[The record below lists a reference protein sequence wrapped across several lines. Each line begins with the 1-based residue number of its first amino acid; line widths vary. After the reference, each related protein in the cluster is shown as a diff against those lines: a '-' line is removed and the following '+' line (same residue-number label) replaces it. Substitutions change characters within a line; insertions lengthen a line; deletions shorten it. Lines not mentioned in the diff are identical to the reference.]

1 MTSPIRALLLPL
13 LLVVIGSKP
22 FFTSAKP
29 PAPPVSC
36 NVTGCVLSNAYGAW
50 GDRSEC
56 WVRSV
61 VYPRNEE
68 ELRSAVAEANRN
80 NLKAKVVSG
89 FSHAIPRLACPPP
102 ENSVL
107 ISTAKYNTRIE
118 VDVAGRTV
126 TADSGV
132 GLRDLIDKVE
142 AAGLSLVASTYWE
155 GVSVGGI
162 ISTGSHGSS
171 WWGKGGAVHDH
182 VVSLSMVIP
191 AGESEGYAKVVRL
204 LRGDPLFNAASVSLG
219 LLGIISQVTLSL
231 EPSFKRSITY
241 SFHDDDS
248 FQDRLLDVARK
259 HEFADLTWFPS
270 QHKVA
275 FRFDDRVPSNASG
288 DGINDFIGFRP
299 SLMAVSAA
307 IRATEKGYE
316 ESRNSRG
323 KCVTAAAELAYR
335 RLAANGLKNNR
346 IFTGYPVVGR
356 QGKMQTSGSCQHS
369 PEADSLSMCAW
380 DPRSKGL
387 FFYETTAIFSPPKFM
402 DFIHDVMQLR
412 DLKPENFCGVDN
424 YNGFLI
430 RFIKKSDA
438 LLGQPEDSIVL
449 DFNYYRADDPSTP
462 RLNQDVWEEVE
473 QMAFMKHGAR
483 PHWAKNRRVAFL
495 GVHRKYPGF
504 SNFLAAKNQSDPRG
518 MFQNP
523 WWDIVVSAQGSNT
536 GNGCALEGQCICAE
550 DKHCSPSKGYLCRPG
565 LVYKE
570 ARVCRYTTG

>member
-1 MTSPIRALLLPL
+1 MLSVNMAIRFL
-13 LLVVIGSKP
+13 
-22 FFTSAKP
+22 
-29 PAPPVSC
+29 
-36 NVTGCVLSNAYGAW
+36 
-50 GDRSEC
+50 
-56 WVRSV
+56 
-61 VYPRNEE
+61 
-68 ELRSAVAEANRN
+68 
-80 NLKAKVVSG
+80 
-89 FSHAIPRLACPPP
+89 
-102 ENSVL
+102 
-107 ISTAKYNTRIE
+107 
-118 VDVAGRTV
+118 
-126 TADSGV
+126 
-132 GLRDLIDKVE
+132 DLD
-142 AAGLSLVASTYWE
+142 L
-155 GVSVGGI
+155 
-162 ISTGSHGSS
+162 
-171 WWGKGGAVHDH
+171 
-182 VVSLSMVIP
+182 
-191 AGESEGYAKVVRL
+191 
-204 LRGDPLFNAASVSLG
+204 
-219 LLGIISQVTLSL
+219 QVTLSL

-307 IRATEKGYE
+307 IRATGKSHCHQISRALAPRVLQSLTRFFCDAEKGYE

-523 WWDIVVSAQGSNT
+523 WWDVVVSAQGSNT

-570 ARVCRYTTG
+570 ARVCRAREAARGRGDRSGGGGGGEMVKFLKPNKAVIVLQGRFAGRKAVIVRAFDDGTRERPYGHCLVAGIAKYPKKVIRKDSAKKTAKKSRVKAFLKLVNYSHIMPTRYTLDVDLKDVATIDALQSRDKKVAACKEAKARLEERFKTGKNRWFFTKLRF